1 MLECYEVMTLLLVV
15 TIIYIV
21 SITILFVHSYKVK
34 KAQKAADENRRILIE
49 HATALLIKQE
59 YFVSAICR
67 RNVQDPKFII
77 EISHFLTDY
86 VFKCILKG
94 TFESEG
100 IEKAHLWLVMK
111 YPELFEIYNTMENKA
126 SLINRMQKWK
136 DVEENRVKRF
146 ELENGDV
153 WEKYVVWR
161 QEAERE
167 GKTPYETD
175 CIFEETRSTF
185 SIWCH
190 LKNRISFEIMLFYER
205 CYEKMQ
211 RDVAGVNRMDD
222 LKIFEEQNG
231 SLQGEYNAWR
241 KHAEKSNLPQ
251 YKIDCAFQEARENFS
266 IYCSLK
272 ETIPFLVMCRYELI
286 YNLLEETTM

>member
-1 MLECYEVMTLLLVV
+1 MLIV

-94 TFESEG
+94 TFESER
-100 IEKAHLWLVMK
+100 IEKAHLWLVIK

>member
-1 MLECYEVMTLLLVV
+1 MLIV

-146 ELENGDV
+146 ELENVDV

>member
-1 MLECYEVMTLLLVV
+1 MLIV

-94 TFESEG
+94 TFESER

-153 WEKYVVWR
+153 WEKYEVWR

-251 YKIDCAFQEARENFS
+251 YKIDSAFQEARENFS